1 MEPKKSSLHKYQKPM
16 RLKGYDY
23 TSNGAYAITISA
35 KHGCSIFCHPHLR
48 HILETEWANLAQR
61 FPGIE
66 PATFMV
72 MPDHVHCML
81 IIHEE
86 AKGTF
91 SVSQVI
97 GAYKSIVFKV
107 WRTYIQATGIN
118 LPMRIWQ
125 RRFYEHIVRDDSDF
139 AAQTAYILNNPIKAA
154 LDKQES

>member
-1 MEPKKSSLHKYQKPM
+1 MEHETLSSHKYQKPI

-23 TSNGAYAITISA
+23 TSDAAYAITMRA
-35 KHGCSIFCHPHLR
+35 KYHCYILCHPHLR
-48 HILETEWANLAQR
+48 HILETEWTNLAQR
-61 FPGIE
+61 FPGVE

-107 WRTYIQATGIN
+107 WRTHIQETGIN
-118 LPMRIWQ
+118 LPMSIWQ
-125 RRFYEHIVRDDSDF
+125 RRFYEHVVRDDSDF

-154 LDKQES
+154 LDKPKS